1 MFTIENKPSK
11 LCDRVSRR
19 EMIRVGGLG
28 LFGMTLDRLAFGA
41 PRPFSAQSNG
51 SSFGKAKSCILLFM
65 LGGPPQHSTWDPKP
79 EAETEIRGEFGS
91 ISTNVTG
98 TQFCELLPQ
107 TAKLADRLAIL
118 RAVSTNDN
126 AHSSS
131 GYAMLTGQPHQ
142 PLNFENANPGAP
154 NNWPTIGAV
163 IKHLQPPG
171 DALPAAIRLP
181 HHIYN
186 TDQSVWPGQD
196 SGWLG
201 PEADPWLFRCEP
213 GNEEMGVPDF
223 QLPPDVPLARFNARR
238 SLLAQL
244 DQRLVE
250 LELNPD
256 FEKLSIQNQQAFNLL
271 TSSESF
277 QACDLSFEPT
287 KVRDRY
293 GSHPF
298 GQSVLM
304 ARRLVESGVKL
315 VQVNWYRGPEE
326 PAEAPC
332 WDSHAWEAKRLRE
345 DLAPPFDCAYSAL
358 IEDLEQRGML
368 DETLIVCM
376 GEFGRTPKFNARG
389 GRDHWGHA
397 FSIALA
403 GGGTKGGIVHGSTDK
418 RAAYPIEGRVLS
430 QDITAT
436 LFHCLGHPP
445 ETEIQDRLGRPTP
458 ISRGRVIDEILS

>member
-1 MFTIENKPSK
+1 MFTIEGQPTR
-11 LCDRVSRR
+11 LCDGVSRR
-19 EMIRVGGLG
+19 EMLRVGGLG
-28 LFGMTLDRLAFGA
+28 LMGLTLDRLSQHALATQRQSSLSPA
-41 PRPFSAQSNG
+41 P
-51 SSFGKAKSCILLFM
+51 GKAKSCILLFM

-79 EAETEIRGEFGS
+79 DAEVEIRGDFGAIGTS
-91 ISTNVTG
+91 VTG
-98 TQFCELLPQ
+98 TQFCELLPE

-163 IKHLQPPG
+163 VKHLQPPG
-171 DALPAAIRLP
+171 GTLPSAIRLP

-213 GNEEMGVPDF
+213 GREEMGVPDF

-238 SLLAQL
+238 SLLNQL
-244 DQRLVE
+244 DQRLSR
-250 LELNPD
+250 LEKNPD
-256 FEKLSIQNQQAFNLL
+256 FEKLYVQNRQAFDLL
-271 TSSESF
+271 TSTDSF
-277 QACDLSFEPT
+277 QACDLTLEPDT
-287 KVRDRY
+287 VRKRY
-293 GSHPF
+293 GDHPF

-304 ARRLVESGVKL
+304 ARRFVEAGVKL

-326 PAEAPC
+326 PSDAPC
-332 WDSHAWEAKRLRE
+332 WDSHARESKRLKD
-345 DLAPPFDCAYSAL
+345 DLAPPFDAAFSSL
-358 IEDLEQRGML
+358 IRDLDDRGML
-368 DETLIVCM
+368 DETLVVCM
-376 GEFGRTPKFNARG
+376 GEFGRTPKFNANA

-397 FSIALA
+397 FSIAMA
-403 GGGTKGGIVHGSTDK
+403 GGGVQGGVVHGSTDK
-418 RAAYPIEGRVLS
+418 HAAYPVDGRVLPH
-430 QDITAT
+430 DITAT
-436 LFHCLGHPP
+436 IFHALGYAP
-445 ETEIQDRLGRPTP
+445 ETEMHDPLGRPIP
-458 ISRGRVIDEILS
+458 ISRGTVIDEILI